1 VAELAK
7 FTDQLPCPRFFL
19 HAQTDSSSQWKGIAD
34 VSAPN
39 QERFPLKWLHPEIE
53 SGSGILF
60 TSIAVTPTLTLP
72 CRFQTQSITQMT
84 APQKISEK
92 YASCGRGAWNPSS
105 CQIGG
110 RGRSGR
116 PEAAVAELRAC
127 GRWRAVAEVP
137 RVEIRV
143 WRISCGR

>member
-1 VAELAK
+1 M
-7 FTDQLPCPRFFL
+7 
-19 HAQTDSSSQWKGIAD
+19 AD

-92 YASCGRGAWNPSS
+92 YASWTGRVESLVMSDWGKGAEWTA
-105 CQIGG
+105 GG
-110 RGRSGR
+110 NSGG
-116 PEAAVAELRAC
+116 AESV
-127 GRWRAVAEVP
+127 RAVAR
-137 RVEIRV
+137 RVGGAK
-143 WRISCGR
+143 GRD